1 MSRRVPTREPKPEA
15 KMPVPQTKMPS
26 EDELFEKKGQKRTS
40 KGVFQETQGI
50 VKEGGLRIALK
61 VPERQKLTLAQLRP
75 LLRVKDGGR
84 FQFMGKE
91 FTMTDKLRK
100 QIQLGINM
108 MK

>member
-26 EDELFEKKGQKRTS
+26 EDELFEKKGKPTS
-40 KGVFQETQGI
+40 KGVSQETKGI
-50 VKEGGLRIALK
+50 VREGGLRIALK
-61 VPERQKLTLAQLRP
+61 VPESHKLTLAQLRP

-84 FQFMGKE
+84 FPFMGKE
-91 FTMTDKLRK
+91 LTMTDKLRK

-108 MK
+108 MAK